1 MNTKRFVKILVMT
14 MALLPSIT
22 DSYAVNPEVKWD
34 SKSQIIDGERVI

>member
-22 DSYAVNPEVKWD
+22 DSYAVNPEVKLD
-34 SKSQIIDGERVI
+34 SKIQIIDGKRVI